1 MLGIEE
7 LRNHILFKMISQKPN
22 EVWSFNLKLVEH
34 NLKFKIIFWFL

>member
-22 EVWSFNLKLVEH
+22 EV
-34 NLKFKIIFWFL
+34 